1 MNSWSVGAW
10 CWHARQAS
18 PCRVIDRQDVWGEVA
33 YRVWLPAKDAV
44 VRARAQDLGDLTA
57 VRSTVEQVLHTAA
70 AAKLLDALEDNLLLA
85 PIQSS
90 VVPLPHQLYAL
101 NRAMSRDRIR
111 YLLADEVGLGKTI
124 EAGLVL
130 RELKLRGMVRRV
142 LVVAPKGLVR
152 QWQAEMRLHF
162 GEPFRFV
169 EPSEL
174 AAFRSF
180 SSPLPP
186 GEGPGVR
193 ENDENLWRMH
203 DQVICSLDSVKPI
216 EGRRGWSLEQ
226 LATYNRER
234 FEDLISAGW
243 DLVIIDEAHRL
254 GGSTEQVARY
264 KLGAA
269 LAEAAPYLLLLSAT
283 PHQGKTDQFMRLMQ
297 LLDRE
302 AFPDEGSINRDRV
315 RPFVIRTEKRAA
327 IDAEGQPLF
336 KPRSTRLQTV
346 AWQDRHAAQQ
356 RLYVAVTD
364 YVRHGYNQAM
374 AAKQRHIGFLMIL
387 MQRLVT
393 SSTAAIRATLEKRQA
408 LLDAPQAQ
416 ANLLSGPS
424 LDPTPSGPAWRLSK
438 IAPGDFVEAVDP
450 DEWAELDG
458 QSQLDI
464 ALQASGWE
472 REKSEV
478 EMLLELA
485 RETERQGTDAKA
497 EALLELIYK
506 LQQEENDPQLKV
518 LVFTEFVPT
527 QAMLAEFLESRG
539 FSVALL
545 NGGMDLDAR
554 TRAQQAFCG
563 LHPWSPSLR
572 DQPDGCPNSL
582 PANLSRG
589 AQIMVSTDAGGE
601 GLNLQFC
608 HVIVNFDMP
617 WNPMRLEQRI
627 GRVDRIGQPHVVRAI
642 NFVLEDTVEHRVRQ
656 VLEEKLAVI
665 AQEFG
670 VDKAADVMDSVEVE
684 PIFDELFVH
693 GLQDPSSIDT
703 ECDAVINKVREKVAA
718 SRKDTDLLTE
728 DHALE
733 ADDAR
738 KWRDHPAQYWLERAI
753 TAGLPARG
761 GMAVREGNC
770 WRIRWPDWG
779 GSDKSA
785 GLPICTP
792 KAPLGASGRDVATE
806 SPRVCFD
813 ARTAEQNPE
822 MEWITLEDPRARAV
836 ISELPR
842 CVAGQPLPIAAVT
855 GLPDTVHG
863 VWSLWEISISASNL
877 SEGFSRRRFLPV
889 FVTDDGRTFM
899 PTAKRIWDLL
909 LTENVTLAPKVEVEN
924 ALACFEAS
932 LAAAK
937 AQGERLFAELL
948 EEHRTWLAE
957 ERERARYAFE
967 ARYQAI
973 GRIGLPAVR
982 EHRRK
987 RLEAEHEARM
997 AALADA
1003 EACTPDLNAVLML
1016 RIGHPGGAQA

>member
-1 MNSWSVGAW
+1 MTDGVTGFGIGDW
-10 CWHARQAS
+10 CWHTRQAS
-18 PCRVIDRQDVWGEVA
+18 PCRVVDRQNLWGELT
-33 YRVWLPAKDAV
+33 YRIWLPNKDAV
-44 VRARAQDLGDLTA
+44 VRARPQDLADLSS
-57 VRSTVEQVLHTAA
+57 VQPTVEQILHTTA

-124 EAGLVL
+124 EAGLIL

-162 GEPFRFV
+162 GENFRFI
-169 EPSEL
+169 EPSEIT
-174 AAFRSF
+174 AFRQW
-180 SSPLPP
+180 
-186 GEGPGVR
+186 R
-193 ENDENLWRMH
+193 DEEDNLWRMH

-216 EGRRGWSLEQ
+216 EKRRGWSLEQ
-226 LATYNRER
+226 LNTYNRER

-243 DLVIIDEAHRL
+243 DLVIIDESHRL

-269 LAEAAPYLLLLSAT
+269 LSEAAPYLLLLSAT

-297 LLDRE
+297 LLDRDS
-302 AFPDEGSINRDRV
+302 FPDESSINHERV
-315 RPFVIRTEKRAA
+315 RPFVIRTEKRVS
-327 IDAEGQPLF
+327 INAEGQPLF
-336 KPRSTRLQTV
+336 KPRVTRLLPVT
-346 AWQDRHAAQQ
+346 WQDKHAAQQ
-356 RLYVAVTD
+356 RLYESVTD

-393 SSTAAIRATLEKRQA
+393 SSTAAIRTTLEKRLT
-408 LLDAPQAQ
+408 LLETPQLQ
-416 ANLLSGPS
+416 TNLFDEP
-424 LDPTPSGPAWRLSK
+424 D
-438 IAPGDFVEAVDP
+438 V

-458 QSQLDI
+458 QSQLEI
-464 ALQASGWE
+464 AVQTSGWE
-472 REKSEV
+472 REKAEV
-478 EMLLELA
+478 ETLLELA

-497 EALLELIYK
+497 EALLDLIYK
-506 LQQEENDPQLKV
+506 LQQEENEPQLKV
-518 LVFTEFVPT
+518 LIFTEFVPT
-527 QAMLAEFLESRG
+527 QAMLAQFLESRG

-545 NGGMDLDAR
+545 NGSMDLEAR
-554 TRAQQAFCG
+554 TQAQQAF
-563 LHPWSPSLR
+563 SR
-572 DQPDGCPNSL
+572 DVRVL
-582 PANLSRG
+582 
-589 AQIMVSTDAGGE
+589 ISTDAGGE

-608 HVIVNFDMP
+608 HVVVNFDMP

-642 NFVLEDTVEHRVRQ
+642 NFVLDDTVEHRVRE
-656 VLEEKLAVI
+656 VLEHKLEVI

-693 GLQDPSSIDT
+693 GLQDPESIDK
-703 ECDAVINKVREKVAA
+703 ECDAVIDQVREKVAA

-728 DHALE
+728 DHKLE

-753 TAGLPARG
+753 INGLPSRNGSAEKTG
-761 GMAVREGNC
+761 GA
-770 WRIRWPDWG
+770 WRVTWAD
-779 GSDKSA
+779 GS
-785 GLPICTP
+785 
-792 KAPLGASGRDVATE
+792 E

-813 ARTAEQNPE
+813 ARTAEENPDI
-822 MEWITLEDPRARAV
+822 EWITLEDARARAV
-836 ISELPR
+836 IGELPR
-842 CVAGQPLPIAAVT
+842 CVAGQPLPITTVA
-855 GLPDTVHG
+855 GLPGTVQG
-863 VWSLWEISISASNL
+863 VWSLWEISLSAS
-877 SEGFSRRRFLPV
+877 STSDSFSRKRFLPV
-889 FVTDDGRTFM
+889 FVADDGRTFV

-909 LTENVTLAPKVEVEN
+909 LTETVSLAPAIEAES
-924 ALACFEAS
+924 ALEWFESS

-937 AQGERLFAELL
+937 TQGESVFSGLL
-948 EEHRTWLAE
+948 EEHREWLAD
-957 ERERARYAFE
+957 ERERARYAFK
-967 ARYQAI
+967 ARHQAI

-987 RLEAEHEARM
+987 RLEAEHQARM

-1003 EACTPDLNAVLML
+1003 ESCTPDLNAVIML
-1016 RIGHPGGAQA
+1016 RIGSSEGSNR

>member
-1 MNSWSVGAW
+1 MTDGVTGFGIGDW

-18 PCRVIDRQDVWGEVA
+18 PCRVVDRQNLWGELA
-33 YRVWLPAKDAV
+33 YRIWLPNKDAV
-44 VRARAQDLGDLTA
+44 VRARPQDLADLSS
-57 VRSTVEQVLHTAA
+57 VQPTVEQILHTTA

-124 EAGLVL
+124 EAGLIL

-162 GEPFRFV
+162 CENFRFI
-169 EPSEL
+169 EPSEIT
-174 AAFRSF
+174 AFRQW
-180 SSPLPP
+180 
-186 GEGPGVR
+186 R
-193 ENDENLWRMH
+193 DEEDNLWRMH

-216 EGRRGWSLEQ
+216 EKRRGWSLEQ
-226 LATYNRER
+226 LNTYNRER

-243 DLVIIDEAHRL
+243 DLVIIDESHRL

-269 LAEAAPYLLLLSAT
+269 LSEAAPYLLLLSAT

-297 LLDRE
+297 LLDRDS
-302 AFPDEGSINRDRV
+302 FPDESSINHERV
-315 RPFVIRTEKRAA
+315 RPFVIRTEKRVS
-327 IDAEGQPLF
+327 INAEGQPLF
-336 KPRSTRLQTV
+336 KPRATRLLPV
-346 AWQDRHAAQQ
+346 AWQDKHAAQQ
-356 RLYVAVTD
+356 RLYESVTD
-364 YVRHGYNQAM
+364 YVRHGYNQAL

-393 SSTAAIRATLEKRQA
+393 SSTAAIRTTLEKRLT
-408 LLDAPQAQ
+408 LLETPQLQ
-416 ANLLSGPS
+416 TNLFDEP
-424 LDPTPSGPAWRLSK
+424 D
-438 IAPGDFVEAVDP
+438 V

-458 QSQLDI
+458 QSQLEI
-464 ALQASGWE
+464 AVQTSGWE
-472 REKSEV
+472 REKAEV

-518 LVFTEFVPT
+518 LIFTEFVPT

-545 NGGMDLDAR
+545 NGSMDLEAR
-554 TRAQQAFCG
+554 TQAQQAFARNVRV
-563 LHPWSPSLR
+563 L
-572 DQPDGCPNSL
+572 
-582 PANLSRG
+582 
-589 AQIMVSTDAGGE
+589 ISTDAGGE

-608 HVIVNFDMP
+608 HVVVNFDMP

-642 NFVLEDTVEHRVRQ
+642 NFVLDDTVEHRVRE
-656 VLEEKLAVI
+656 VLEHKLEVI

-670 VDKAADVMDSVEVE
+670 VDKASDVMDSVEVE

-693 GLQDPSSIDT
+693 GLQDPESIDK
-703 ECDAVINKVREKVAA
+703 ECDAVIDQVREKVAA

-728 DHALE
+728 EHALE

-753 TAGLPARG
+753 VNGLPSRNGSAEKTG
-761 GMAVREGNC
+761 DA
-770 WRIRWPDWG
+770 WRVKWAD
-779 GSDKSA
+779 GS
-785 GLPICTP
+785 
-792 KAPLGASGRDVATE
+792 E

-813 ARTAEQNPE
+813 ARTAEQNPDI
-822 MEWITLEDPRARAV
+822 EWITLEDSRARAV
-836 ISELPR
+836 IGELPR
-842 CVAGQPLPIAAVT
+842 CVAGLPLPITTVT
-855 GLPDTVHG
+855 GLPGTVHG
-863 VWSLWEISISASNL
+863 VWSLWEISLSAS
-877 SEGFSRRRFLPV
+877 SASDSFSRKRFLPV
-889 FVTDDGRTFM
+889 FVANDGRTFI

-909 LTENVTLAPKVEVEN
+909 LTETVSLAPAVEAES
-924 ALACFEAS
+924 ALEWFESS

-937 AQGERLFAELL
+937 TQGESVFSGLQ
-948 EEHRTWLAE
+948 EEHREWLAG

-967 ARYQAI
+967 ARHQAI

-987 RLEAEHEARM
+987 RLEAEHQARM

-1003 EACTPDLNAVLML
+1003 ENCTPDLNAVIML
-1016 RIGHPGGAQA
+1016 RIGSQEGANR

>member
-1 MNSWSVGAW
+1 MTNGAPGFAIGDW

-44 VRARAQDLGDLTA
+44 VRARAHDLGELTS
-57 VRSTVEQVLHTAA
+57 VRPTVEQILHTAA

-124 EAGLVL
+124 EAGLIL
-130 RELKLRGMVRRV
+130 RELKLRGMARRV

-162 GEPFRFV
+162 GEHFRFI
-169 EPSEL
+169 EASEL
-174 AAFRSF
+174 AAFRQWRDN
-180 SSPLPP
+180 
-186 GEGPGVR
+186 GVLSASGG
-193 ENDENLWRMH
+193 DDNLWRMH
-203 DQVICSLDSVKPI
+203 DQVIVSLDSVKPI

-302 AFPDEGSINRDRV
+302 AFPDEGSIDRDRV

-327 IDAEGQPLF
+327 IDADGQPLF
-336 KPRSTRLQTV
+336 KPRSTRLHPV
-346 AWQDRHAAQQ
+346 AWQERHAAQR
-356 RLYVAVTD
+356 RLYEAVTD

-374 AAKQRHIGFLMIL
+374 AAKQRHISFLMIL

-393 SSTAAIRATLEKRQA
+393 SSTAAIRATLEKRQGV
-408 LLDAPQAQ
+408 LEAPQAQ
-416 ANLLSGPS
+416 AS
-424 LDPTPSGPAWRLSK
+424 L
-438 IAPGDFVEAVDP
+438 FEAVDP

-464 ALQASGWE
+464 AVQASGWE

-478 EMLLELA
+478 EMLLDLA

-506 LQQEENDPQLKV
+506 LHQEENDPQLKV

-554 TRAQQAFCG
+554 TRAQQAF
-563 LHPWSPSLR
+563 SR
-572 DQPDGCPNSL
+572 DVRVL
-582 PANLSRG
+582 
-589 AQIMVSTDAGGE
+589 VSTDAGGE

-642 NFVLEDTVEHRVRQ
+642 NLVLEDTVEHRVRE

-693 GLQDPSSIDT
+693 GLQDPASIDK
-703 ECDAVINKVREKVAA
+703 ECDAVINQVREKVAA

-761 GMAVREGNC
+761 GAAEKVGEA
-770 WRIRWPDWG
+770 WRVKWAD
-779 GSDKSA
+779 GS
-785 GLPICTP
+785 
-792 KAPLGASGRDVATE
+792 E

-842 CVAGQPLPIAAVT
+842 CVAGQPLPIATVT

-863 VWSLWEISISASNL
+863 VWSLWEINLSASNL
-877 SEGFSRRRFLPV
+877 SESFTRRRFLPV
-889 FVTDDGRTFM
+889 FVTDDGRTFV

-924 ALACFEAS
+924 ALACFETS

-937 AQGERLFAELL
+937 VQGERLFAELL
-948 EEHRTWLAE
+948 EEHRKWLAE

-973 GRIGLPAVR
+973 GRIGLLAVR

-987 RLEAEHEARM
+987 RLEAEHETRL

-1016 RIGHPGGAQA
+1016 RVDQSGGAQA

>member
-1 MNSWSVGAW
+1 MTDWGVGDW
-10 CWHARQAS
+10 CWHVRLAS
-18 PCRVIDRQDVWGEVA
+18 PCRVIDREALWGEVFF
-33 YRVWLPAKDAV
+33 RVWLPAKDAV
-44 VRARAQDLGDLTA
+44 VRARAQELSELSS
-57 VRSTVEQVLHTAA
+57 VRPTVEQILHTAA

-101 NRAMSRDRIR
+101 NRAMSTDRIR

-124 EAGLVL
+124 EAGLIL
-130 RELKLRGMVRRV
+130 RELKLRGRVSRV

-152 QWQAEMRLHF
+152 QWQMEMRLHF
-162 GEPFRFV
+162 GEHFRFID
-169 EPSEL
+169 PSEL
-174 AAFRSF
+174 AAFRQWRDDDAK
-180 SSPLPP
+180 P
-186 GEGPGVR
+186 
-193 ENDENLWRMH
+193 DDNLWRMH
-203 DQVICSLDSVKPI
+203 DQVIVSLDSVKPI
-216 EGRRGWSLEQ
+216 EGRRGWSAEQ

-302 AFPDEGSINRDRV
+302 SFPDEGSIHRDRV
-315 RPFVIRTEKRAA
+315 HPYVIRTEKRAA

-336 KPRSTRLQTV
+336 KPRSTRLQAV
-346 AWQDRHAAQQ
+346 AWQDKHAAQQ
-356 RLYVAVTD
+356 RLYEAVTD

-393 SSTAAIRATLEKRQA
+393 SSTAAIRATLEKRLA
-408 LLDAPQAQ
+408 LLDMPQAQ
-416 ANLLSGPS
+416 AS
-424 LDPTPSGPAWRLSK
+424 L
-438 IAPGDFVEAVDP
+438 FEAVDAE
-450 DEWAELDG
+450 EWAELDG

-464 ALQASGWE
+464 AVQASGWA

-478 EMLLELA
+478 EMLLDLA

-506 LQQEENDPQLKV
+506 LQQEENDSQLKV

-545 NGGMDLDAR
+545 NGGMDLDVR
-554 TRAQQAFCG
+554 TRAQQAF
-563 LHPWSPSLR
+563 SR
-572 DQPDGCPNSL
+572 DVRIL
-582 PANLSRG
+582 
-589 AQIMVSTDAGGE
+589 ISTDAGGE
-601 GLNLQFC
+601 GLNLQVC

-642 NFVLEDTVEHRVRQ
+642 NFVLEDTVEHRVRE
-656 VLEEKLAVI
+656 VLEAKLAVI

-670 VDKAADVMDSVEVE
+670 VDKAADVMDSAEVE

-693 GLQDPSSIDT
+693 GLQDPASIDK
-703 ECDAVINKVREKVAA
+703 ECDAVINQVRGKVAA

-761 GMAVREGNC
+761 GAAEKVGDA
-770 WRIRWPDWG
+770 WRVKWAD
-779 GSDKSA
+779 GS
-785 GLPICTP
+785 
-792 KAPLGASGRDVATE
+792 E

-822 MEWITLEDPRARAV
+822 MEWITLEDPRARAI

-855 GLPDTVHG
+855 GLPDTVHDG
-863 VWSLWEISISASNL
+863 VWSLWEVSLSASNL
-877 SEGFSRRRFLPV
+877 AESFNRRRFLPV
-889 FVTDDGRTFM
+889 FVTDDGRTFV
-899 PTAKRIWDLL
+899 PTARRIWDLL
-909 LTENVTLAPKVEVEN
+909 LTENVTLAPKVEVES
-924 ALACFEAS
+924 ARASFETS
-932 LAAAK
+932 LTAAK
-937 AQGERLFAELL
+937 AQGERIFGELL
-948 EEHRTWLAE
+948 EEHRSWLAD

-987 RLEAEHEARM
+987 RLEAEFDARM

-1003 EACTPDLNAVLML
+1003 EGCTPDLNAVLMI
-1016 RIGHPGGAQA
+1016 RIGHLGGAQV

>member
-1 MNSWSVGAW
+1 VTNGAPGFAIGDW

-18 PCRVIDRQDVWGEVA
+18 PCRVIDRQDVWGEVFF
-33 YRVWLPAKDAV
+33 RVWLPAKDAV
-44 VRARAQDLGDLTA
+44 VRARAQDLVELTS
-57 VRSTVEQVLHTAA
+57 VRPTVEQILHTAA

-124 EAGLVL
+124 EAGLIL

-162 GEPFRFV
+162 GEAFRFV

-174 AAFRSF
+174 AAFRQWRDNGALSV
-180 SSPLPP
+180 S
-186 GEGPGVR
+186 GG
-193 ENDENLWRMH
+193 DDNLWRMH
-203 DQVICSLDSVKPI
+203 DQVIVSLDSVKPI

-336 KPRSTRLQTV
+336 KPRSTRLQAV

-356 RLYVAVTD
+356 RLYEAVTD
-364 YVRHGYNQAM
+364 YVRHAYNQAM

-416 ANLLSGPS
+416 ANL
-424 LDPTPSGPAWRLSK
+424 
-438 IAPGDFVEAVDP
+438 FEAVDP

-464 ALQASGWE
+464 ALQAGGWE

-478 EMLLELA
+478 EMLLDLA

-554 TRAQQAFCG
+554 TRAQQAF
-563 LHPWSPSLR
+563 SR
-572 DQPDGCPNSL
+572 DVRIL
-582 PANLSRG
+582 
-589 AQIMVSTDAGGE
+589 ISTDAGGE

-642 NFVLEDTVEHRVRQ
+642 NFVLEDTVEHRVRE

-693 GLQDPSSIDT
+693 GLQDPSSIDK
-703 ECDAVINKVREKVAA
+703 ECDAVINQVREKVAA

-733 ADDAR
+733 ANDAR

-761 GMAVREGNC
+761 GAAEKVGEA
-770 WRIRWPDWG
+770 WRVKWAD
-779 GSDKSA
+779 GS
-785 GLPICTP
+785 
-792 KAPLGASGRDVATE
+792 E

-842 CVAGQPLPIAAVT
+842 CVAGQPVPIAAVS

-877 SEGFSRRRFLPV
+877 SENFNRRRFLPV
-889 FVTDDGRTFM
+889 FVTDDGRTFV

-909 LTENVTLAPKVEVEN
+909 LTENVTLAPKVEVEH
-924 ALACFEAS
+924 ALACFETS

-937 AQGERLFAELL
+937 AQGERLFTELL
-948 EEHRTWLAE
+948 EEHRAWLAE
-957 ERERARYAFE
+957 ERERACYAFE

-987 RLEAEHEARM
+987 RLVAEHEARM
-997 AALADA
+997 AALAIA
-1003 EACTPDLNAVLML
+1003 TACTPDLNAVLML
-1016 RIGHPGGAQA
+1016 RIGHPGGTPA

>member
-1 MNSWSVGAW
+1 MTNAVTGFGIGDW

-18 PCRVIDRQDVWGEVA
+18 PCRVVDRQNLWGELA
-33 YRVWLPAKDAV
+33 YRIWLPNKDAV
-44 VRARAQDLGDLTA
+44 VRARPQDLADLSG
-57 VRSTVEQVLHTAA
+57 VQPTVEQILHTTA

-124 EAGLVL
+124 EAGLIL

-162 GEPFRFV
+162 GESLRFI
-169 EPSEL
+169 ETSEI
-174 AAFRSF
+174 AAFRQW
-180 SSPLPP
+180 
-186 GEGPGVR
+186 R
-193 ENDENLWRMH
+193 DEEDNLWRMH

-216 EGRRGWSLEQ
+216 EKRRGWSLEQ
-226 LATYNRER
+226 LNTYNRER

-243 DLVIIDEAHRL
+243 DLVIIDESHRL

-297 LLDRE
+297 LLDRDS
-302 AFPDEGSINRDRV
+302 FPDESSINHERV
-315 RPFVIRTEKRAA
+315 RPFVIRTEKR
-327 IDAEGQPLF
+327 ISINAEGQPLF
-336 KPRSTRLQTV
+336 KPRATRLLPVT
-346 AWQDRHAAQQ
+346 WQEKHAAQQ
-356 RLYVAVTD
+356 RLYESVTD

-393 SSTAAIRATLEKRQA
+393 SSTAAIRTTLERRLT
-408 LLDAPQAQ
+408 LLETPQLQTNLFDAP
-416 ANLLSGPS
+416 
-424 LDPTPSGPAWRLSK
+424 D
-438 IAPGDFVEAVDP
+438 V

-464 ALQASGWE
+464 AVQTSGWE
-472 REKSEV
+472 REKAEV
-478 EMLLELA
+478 EVLLELA
-485 RETERQGTDAKA
+485 RETERQGTDAKT
-497 EALLELIYK
+497 ESLLDLIYK
-506 LQQEENDPQLKV
+506 LQQEENEPQLKV
-518 LVFTEFVPT
+518 LIFTEFVPT

-545 NGGMDLDAR
+545 NGGLGLEAR
-554 TRAQQAFCG
+554 TRAQQAF
-563 LHPWSPSLR
+563 SR
-572 DQPDGCPNSL
+572 DVRVL
-582 PANLSRG
+582 
-589 AQIMVSTDAGGE
+589 ISTDAGGE

-608 HVIVNFDMP
+608 HVVINFDMP

-642 NFVLEDTVEHRVRQ
+642 NFVLDDTVEHRVRE
-656 VLEEKLAVI
+656 VLEHKLEVI

-693 GLQDPSSIDT
+693 GLQDPESIDK
-703 ECDAVINKVREKVAA
+703 ECDAVIDQVREKVAA

-728 DHALE
+728 DHILE
-733 ADDAR
+733 AEDAR

-753 TAGLPARG
+753 INGLPARNG
-761 GMAVREGNC
+761 SAEKAGDA
-770 WRIRWPDWG
+770 WRVTWAD
-779 GSDKSA
+779 GS
-785 GLPICTP
+785 
-792 KAPLGASGRDVATE
+792 E
-806 SPRVCFD
+806 SLRVCFD
-813 ARTAEQNPE
+813 ARTAEENPDI
-822 MEWITLEDPRARAV
+822 EWITLEDARARAV
-836 ISELPR
+836 IGELPR
-842 CVAGQPLPIAAVT
+842 YVAGQPLPITTVT
-855 GLPDTVHG
+855 GLPGTVQG
-863 VWSLWEISISASNL
+863 VWSLWEISLSAS
-877 SEGFSRRRFLPV
+877 SASDSFSRKRFLPV
-889 FVTDDGRTFM
+889 FVADDGRTFV

-909 LTENVTLAPKVEVEN
+909 LTETVSLSPAIEAET
-924 ALACFEAS
+924 ALEWFETS
-932 LAAAK
+932 MAAAK
-937 AQGERLFAELL
+937 AQGESVFSGLL
-948 EEHRTWLAE
+948 EEHREWLAG

-967 ARYQAI
+967 ARHQAI

-987 RLEAEHEARM
+987 RLEAEHQTRM

-1003 EACTPDLNAVLML
+1003 ESCTPDLNAVIML
-1016 RIGHPGGAQA
+1016 RIGSQEGANR